1 VPDSPLTVN
10 TLLGLPNKEF
20 EDRVAAAGAESEDRQ
35 TMKDHVTKIV
45 RGLQWKAVEGQIRRK
60 SNQLLE
66 VDVMGLIVA
75 AWRQGKVTDQLEE
88 EHKARGVNAAVPL
101 QDHSIRSEFEPA
113 IEIKFGNFTH
123 RIVLDVLLDIGVT
136 GMILNIEDSRIREIE
151 AGAIAGFGEIKI
163 AHVPILKRAF
173 GPIDLRGKVHLGK
186 GIPLSRSA
194 TDPGQNETTP
204 AES

>member
-1 VPDSPLTVN
+1 MTDAPFTVN

-20 EDRVAAAGAESEDRQ
+20 TDHVAAAGAESEDKQ
-35 TMKDHVTKIV
+35 AMKDHVTKVV

-60 SNQLLE
+60 SDQLLE

-75 AWRQGKVTDQLEE
+75 AWRQGKVTDQLDE
-88 EHKARGVNAAVPL
+88 EHKAQGVNAAVPL

-113 IEIKFGNFTH
+113 IEIKFGNFAH
-123 RIVLDVLLDIGVT
+123 RIVLDVLLEIGVT
-136 GMILNIEDSRIREIE
+136 GMILNIENSRIMEIE

-186 GIPLSRSA
+186 GIPLRRTA
-194 TDPGQNETTP
+194 ADPGESETAPATP
-204 AES
+204 